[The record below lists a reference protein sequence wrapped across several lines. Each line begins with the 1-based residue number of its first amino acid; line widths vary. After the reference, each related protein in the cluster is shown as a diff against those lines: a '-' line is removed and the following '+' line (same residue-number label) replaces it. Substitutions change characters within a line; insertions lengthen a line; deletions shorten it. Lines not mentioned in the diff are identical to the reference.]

1 MSNELKEIVKE
12 ISDRILDDK
21 LDNQTVEL
29 VNKAK
34 SALAQINNVPDGLA
48 DDLNEL
54 LVHIKSGDTYECNRV
69 ISEIEVKVDTLSG
82 GRKKTRKGKK
92 MTRKSRKMRKLRKTR
107 GRKH

>member
-34 SALAQINNVPDGLA
+34 SALAQINNVPVGLA
-48 DDLNEL
+48 DDLDEL
-54 LVHIKSGDTYECNRV
+54 LDHIKTGNTYECNRV

-92 MTRKSRKMRKLRKTR
+92 TTKKSRKLRKTR